1 MANLPKNTGTKAISI
16 TPAFKLTFNAGMI
29 LTIISLVV
37 AIYLSGMT
45 EPTPQQVKLF
55 DTCSTTWKM
64 GFGVLIG
71 LLGGKATS

>member
-1 MANLPKNTGTKAISI
+1 MAKQLKKSEAKVISI
-16 TPAFKLTFNAGMI
+16 TPAFKLTFNAGLT
-29 LTIISLVV
+29 LTIISLGV
-37 AIYLSGMT
+37 AVYLSGIT
-45 EPTPQQVKLF
+45 EPTPQQVSLF